1 MSSLWLYDNHCLPWR
16 LSFFL
21 DRFILQYF
29 CCVLC
34 TPPTLLVS
42 RDCRE
47 TSQGIVPVSSHISV
61 ETRIQL
67 GLLVPSVVWSCFFF
81 FFYIRSVYTW
91 AYASKRTRGQSA
103 SDSEK
108 LYLGNVLLQQCTSL
122 HLTPKQRCIIPLIL
136 ANTESAL
143 FVQQYQAG
151 KVNYPSPT
159 S

>member
-34 TPPTLLVS
+34 TPPTLLLS

-47 TSQGIVPVSSHISV
+47 TSQGIVPVSSHIIISV
-61 ETRIQL
+61 ETWTQL
-67 GLLVPSVVWSCFFF
+67 GLLVPTFFF
-81 FFYIRSVYTW
+81 FFFDIRSVYTW
-91 AYASKRTRGQSA
+91 ACASKRTRGQSA
-103 SDSEK
+103 SDTQK

-122 HLTPKQRCIIPLIL
+122 HPTPKQKCIIPCIL
-136 ANTESAL
+136 SNTESAL
-143 FVQQYQAG
+143 FVP
-151 KVNYPSPT
+151 KPSRQ